1 MQKLENNSKAVCKLR
16 AAREKREPFSLTK
29 PFYFVSCPQYLT
41 CVLTSPHLTHEAT
54 QQESGIIVSVTYLRK
69 IGSKLTFKLKSYDST
84 TKSLD
89 YTLIIHLKV
98 DFGF

>member
-16 AAREKREPFSLTK
+16 AAREKREPFLLTK

-54 QQESGIIVSVTYLRK
+54 RQESGIVPVTNLRK
-69 IGSKLTFKLKSYDST
+69 IRLKAYIQAQV
-84 TKSLD
+84 L
-89 YTLIIHLKV
+89 
-98 DFGF
+98 